1 MIKGQEECMEGG
13 LMVIV
18 PTAFIGLAL
27 IIDRA
32 DNKVMANLEFAGFH
46 VSQGRNQNPIL
57 HSKYPFLNFS

>member
-27 IIDRA
+27 IIDGA
-32 DNKVMANLEFAGFH
+32 DNKVMAKLEL
-46 VSQGRNQNPIL
+46 VS
-57 HSKYPFLNFS
+57 YPSR

>member
-27 IIDRA
+27 IIDGA
-32 DNKVMANLEFAGFH
+32 DNKVMANLEFACFH
-46 VSQGRNQNPIL
+46 ASKVRNQKPTL
-57 HSKYPFLNFS
+57 DSK

>member
-1 MIKGQEECMEGG
+1 MEGG

-32 DNKVMANLEFAGFH
+32 DNKVMAKLEFACFH
-46 VSQGRNQNPIL
+46 ASKVRNQKPTL
-57 HSKYPFLNFS
+57 DSK